1 MSETQEAIKKQLAKL
16 PKDLRDAVVAA
27 DLPDKFKTIANKH
40 KLRIDQGGALEN
52 ETMFVML
59 GLEHPDD
66 YTSNLKREADI
77 SQEEAESIA
86 EEINRMIFLPIR
98 ASLKKLHE
106 DAKEE
111 EEKMPGR
118 IEHPPLSHTATKGP
132 SAHPSAKTAEP
143 QTPSA
148 IKERLLQSSYDA
160 EKTHTEHVPEQED
173 KKDIFRQK
181 LEGPTRFAKEETQ
194 IDKPAA
200 TRASVP
206 PRPEGAK
213 SDPSRLGSP
222 RDEAGRSKADL
233 SRLGQSKADPY
244 KEPIEEKDTRGIV
257 QEGPVLPLK
266 KSSVTPQSTAPLQ
279 TPEQK
284 SKPAFKKTSAALP
297 QQTVAQTIIPPK
309 KKFSFDSMVQKP
321 LASFDK
327 TQDHRQATEVKSK
340 EQQLQKSPVNQT
352 NVTSADT
359 AKKKPLSSAPGEKEA
374 KAAKL
379 SAGSTAQAGSSSLG
393 DDAPSKPD
401 ASEKASGEEKITAPK
416 WESGRERVTAGV
428 KNSISKQSERVP
440 PNSLSTPKKEVA
452 HESETTAIHT
462 DVQQLHKPAIQTAGV
477 KSPDNNAKKI
487 SHTELT
493 QQPPQIKP
501 TGQLRPDQFR
511 LDRSETDKT
520 SQSNEAATEQAKEVE
535 KKETKTQKPYETD
548 PYREPIE

>member
-27 DLPDKFKTIANKH
+27 DLPEKFKTIANKH

-86 EEINRMIFLPIR
+86 EEVNRMIFLPIR

-106 DAKEE
+106 DVKEE
-111 EEKMPGR
+111 EEKVLGR
-118 IEHPPLSHTATKGP
+118 IEHPPLSHTAPKEPPT
-132 SAHPSAKTAEP
+132 HPPAKTAES

-160 EKTHTEHVPEQED
+160 EKAQTEHVPNQAD

-181 LEGPTRFAKEETQ
+181 LEGPTRFAKEETR
-194 IDKPAA
+194 INKPEA
-200 TRASVP
+200 TRPLAAV
-206 PRPEGAK
+206 RPEGA
-213 SDPSRLGSP
+213 
-222 RDEAGRSKADL
+222 RS
-233 SRLGQSKADPY
+233 DPY
-244 KEPIEEKDTRGIV
+244 KEPIEERDTRGIV
-257 QEGPVLPLK
+257 QEGPTLPPK
-266 KSSVTPQSTAPLQ
+266 KSSVTPQSAAPLQ

-297 QQTVAQTIIPPK
+297 QQAVAQTITPPK

-321 LASFDK
+321 LA
-327 TQDHRQATEVKSK
+327 QATGVKSK
-340 EQQLQKSPVNQT
+340 EQQLQKPPVNQT
-352 NVTSADT
+352 SVMSASHPTDT
-359 AKKKPLSSAPGEKEA
+359 AKKEPLGGAPGEKKA
-374 KAAKL
+374 KAAEL
-379 SAGSTAQAGSSSLG
+379 SAGANTQTGSSPLG
-393 DDAPSKPD
+393 DPSPLGTGKDDAPGKPD

-416 WESGRERVTAGV
+416 WKSGRERVTAGV
-428 KNSISKQSERVP
+428 KNSISKQSEREP
-440 PNSLSTPKKEVA
+440 QDSLSAPKKEIA
-452 HESETTAIHT
+452 HEPETATPHA
-462 DVQQLHKPAIQTAGV
+462 DVQQFHKPAVQTADV

-501 TGQLRPDQFR
+501 EGKLNPDQSQ
-511 LDRSETDKT
+511 LDRSKADKT
-520 SQSNEAATEQAKEVE
+520 LQSNKAAAGQAKEAE
-535 KKETKTQKPYETD
+535 KKEEQKPYEAD